1 MTDTAP
7 ADKSHGR
14 EQNELPMNR
23 SPAPGLSLQCAQTR
37 AQTQESSPM
46 SRISGILLLMAV
58 LGFPPAHAVDTDE
71 PRGTSAGD
79 PEYSAGRKA
88 IEEKNWQRA
97 IELLNKAAQKDPRN
111 ADIHNNLGYAYRQA
125 KQLPLAFKQ
134 YEIAL
139 TIDPN
144 HRGAHEYIGEAYLMV
159 NNLPKAEEHQAKLE
173 QLCFFPCEELTD
185 LRAKIVAYKKNA
197 K

>member
-1 MTDTAP
+1 
-7 ADKSHGR
+7 
-14 EQNELPMNR
+14 
-23 SPAPGLSLQCAQTR
+23 
-37 AQTQESSPM
+37 M
-46 SRISGILLLMAV
+46 SRFSGVLLLMAA
-58 LGFPPAHAVDTDE
+58 LGFSPAYAVDSDE

-111 ADIHNNLGYAYRQA
+111 ADIQNNLGFAYRKA
-125 KQLPLAFKQ
+125 KQLPLAFKH
-134 YEIAL
+134 YELAL
-139 TIDPN
+139 SIDPD

-159 NNLPKAEEHQAKLE
+159 NNLPKAEEHRAKLE
-173 QLCFFPCEELTD
+173 RLCFFPCEELTD
-185 LRAKIVAYKKNA
+185 LREKIAVYKKKA

>member
-1 MTDTAP
+1 
-7 ADKSHGR
+7 
-14 EQNELPMNR
+14 
-23 SPAPGLSLQCAQTR
+23 
-37 AQTQESSPM
+37 M
-46 SRISGILLLMAV
+46 SRLFPILLLMAV
-58 LGFPPAHAVDTDE
+58 LGLSPAYAVDTDE
-71 PRGTSAGD
+71 PSGTSAGD

-111 ADIHNNLGYAYRQA
+111 ADIQNNLGYAYRQA
-125 KQLPLAFKQ
+125 KQLPLAFKH
-134 YEIAL
+134 YELAL
-139 TIDPN
+139 SIDPD

-159 NNLPKAEEHQAKLE
+159 NNLPKAEEHRAKLE

-185 LRAKIVAYKKNA
+185 LREKIAVYKKKA